1 MDTPQPMWREVVG
14 DTEPWR
20 RGRLFLVFLAIW
32 QLATGCVGLG
42 ALVLAGR
49 IELVLAASF
58 SALIF
63 WLLFYFIW
71 IGVHWVRWVTGG
83 FMALVGFANLIWGLR
98 DGAPARILDGTI
110 GFPLAAYLALA
121 PSVYFFAIR
130 QKETIRW
137 KESLVVAA
145 VFMLLLASLFTT
157 MVGLFSYK
165 THLQQGA
172 TAFADRAFRSVFVD
186 HDGDFLRTHSTDRAM
201 RERGIDRLNWF
212 MQDTSSRLG
221 ETRILQP
228 SRGRVQFR
236 YDFPASLMAHG
247 VMSAPAQS
255 EEGPVWLDIGLVQ
268 ARGGWQIDS
277 LRWTYAPL
285 PTFPHE

>member
-1 MDTPQPMWREVVG
+1 MWREVVG

-20 RGRLFLVFLAIW
+20 RGRLFLILLAILE
-32 QLATGCVGLG
+32 LAIECLRIG
-42 ALVLAGR
+42 AFVLAGR
-49 IELVLAASF
+49 IELVLTAGFGAM
-58 SALIF
+58 IF

-71 IGVHWVRWVTGG
+71 IGVHWVRWITGG
-83 FMALVGFANLIWGLR
+83 FMALIGFANLIWGLR
-98 DGAPARILDGTI
+98 DGNAMRILDGAI

-130 QKETIRW
+130 QKETVRW

-145 VFMLLLASLFTT
+145 VFMLLLASLGTT

-165 THLQQGA
+165 THLQRDA

-201 RERGIDRLNWF
+201 RERGIERLNWF

-228 SRGRVQFR
+228 SRGGVQFR
-236 YDFPASLMAHG
+236 YDFPASLTAHG

-255 EEGPVWLDIGLVQ
+255 DEGPVWLDIGLVQ

-277 LRWTYAPL
+277 VRWTYAPL
-285 PTFPHE
+285 PTFPNE